1 MQPIINQYL
10 NELTLGEGQ
19 KHENM
24 TIFPVL
30 REKSPAIDYLLLDEA
45 LTENLVEITEIS
57 EGGSVPEL
65 RLNNRGEKPVL
76 IIDGEEFVGA
86 KQNRIANVT
95 ILVAAMTTITIP
107 VSCVE
112 QGRWDYR
119 QRDFSSEGRM
129 FTSRGRARKA
139 VDVSA
144 SVQKRGDFQADQSA
158 VWDEV
163 EAKAAHFRTAA
174 PTMAMSD
181 VFESQRQDLEN
192 YVQAFHCVDNQV
204 GALVAV
210 DGKVVGVDL
219 FAKPETFRTL
229 FQKLIGSYAMDALE
243 SVRQNKKYYRP
254 QKAAKVFMEEMRN
267 IEGQSFTS
275 VSLGK
280 DFRFENKKVIGS
292 ALVNKNQ
299 VFHLCVFPKANGNGH
314 QTPGRMASLS
324 NRRRRF

>member
-1 MQPIINQYL
+1 MQLISQFIESL
-10 NELTLGEGQ
+10 KIGTGQ
-19 KHENM
+19 IHRNM
-24 TIFPVL
+24 TVFPLL
-30 REKSPAIDYLLLDEA
+30 RERKEKFDYILLDEA

-65 RLNNRGEKPVL
+65 RLKNRAEKPVL

-95 ILVAAMTTITIP
+95 ILVAAMTTISIP

-129 FTSRGRARKA
+129 FTSRGRAQKA

-144 SVQKRGDFQADQSA
+144 SVQERGDFQADQSA

-163 EAKAAHFRTAA
+163 EAKAAHFRTAT
-174 PTMAMSD
+174 PTMAMGD
-181 VFESQRQDLEN
+181 VFESQRQDLDN
-192 YVQAFHCVDNQV
+192 YVQVFHCVDHQI
-204 GALVAV
+204 GALVAI
-210 DGKVVGVDL
+210 DGKMAGLDM
-219 FAKPETFRTL
+219 FAKPETFGTL
-229 FQKLIGSYAMDALE
+229 FPKLVGSYAMDALE

-254 QKAAKVFMEEMRN
+254 QKSVKVFMEEMKN
-267 IEGQSFTS
+267 IKGQSVPS

-280 DFRFENKKVIGS
+280 DFRFESAKTIGS
-292 ALVNKNQ
+292 ALVNKNL
-299 VFHLCVFPKANGNGH
+299 VLHLCAFPKVKGDGS
-314 QTPGRMASLS
+314 QTPRRMASLS
-324 NRRRRF
+324 NRRRKF